1 MNAEACSE
9 CVNLLFLRL
18 SIVRFLPDVDGV
30 AFLRELFEVR
40 APNNGEAGL
49 DEVDD
54 GVVLDADVVEV
65 ICVGLEKLVLV
76 HGLFLELDF
85 AVATEDNAV
94 IDLAEPNHLAHDEHK
109 CSGFARLHLR
119 EQNGIAARV
128 ECGDNLQRSGDL
140 LGENHVEA

>member
-1 MNAEACSE
+1 M
-9 CVNLLFLRL
+9 
-18 SIVRFLPDVDGV
+18 RFLPDVDGV

-49 DEVDD
+49 DEVD
-54 GVVLDADVVEV
+54 EV

-94 IDLAEPNHLAHDEHK
+94 IDLAEPNHHAHDEHK

-128 ECGDNLQRSGDL
+128 ECGDNLQRRFAG
-140 LGENHVEA
+140 GKPC